1 MLIVDDEEMVRRV
14 FCDLLQKKGFH
25 VADAET
31 GPLALALFPLFRPDV
46 VLLDI
51 LMPGMDGIEVL
62 KQMKQWNP
70 DVCVIMLT
78 GVKDMTIARNAIQQ
92 GADDYLTKPFK
103 YEQLETILA
112 VRGVLGSSAL
122 NRGVKIS
129 AYFPCFPG
137 VVPVVLAP
145 DKWAEES

>member
-14 FCDLLQKKGFH
+14 LCDLLQKKGFH

-62 KQMKQWNP
+62 IQMKQWNP

-92 GADDYLTKPFK
+92 GADDYLMKPFL
-103 YEQLETILA
+103 YEQLETILSI
-112 VRGVLGSSAL
+112 RGVLQAG
-122 NRGVKIS
+122 K
-129 AYFPCFPG
+129 
-137 VVPVVLAP
+137 
-145 DKWAEES
+145 

>member
-1 MLIVDDEEMVRRV
+1 MTRTLIVDDEKMVRRV
-14 FCDLLQKKGFH
+14 LCELLQKKGFH

-62 KQMKQWNP
+62 IQMKQWNP

-78 GVKDMTIARNAIQQ
+78 GVKDLTIARKAMQQ
-92 GADDYLTKPFK
+92 GADDYLMKPFLF
-103 YEQLETILA
+103 EQLETILT
-112 VRGVLGSSAL
+112 VRGVLQAG
-122 NRGVKIS
+122 K
-129 AYFPCFPG
+129 
-137 VVPVVLAP
+137 
-145 DKWAEES
+145 